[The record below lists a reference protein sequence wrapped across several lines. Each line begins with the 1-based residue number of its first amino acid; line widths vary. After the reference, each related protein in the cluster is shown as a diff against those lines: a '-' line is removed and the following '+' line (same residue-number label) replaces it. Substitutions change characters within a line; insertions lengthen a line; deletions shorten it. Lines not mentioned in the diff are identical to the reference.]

1 MSEELAPKKKPV
13 RKKKAAAPKKVA
25 VQETVVAQTP
35 PKQEEKQLRYKCSE
49 CGNEQG
55 VKRCLRC
62 GGHIVREV

>member
-1 MSEELAPKKKPV
+1 MSEELAPKKKAT
-13 RKKKAAAPKKVA
+13 RKKKAAAPKVE

-35 PKQEEKQLRYKCSE
+35 KAEVKILRYKCIE